1 MVCFIYGF
9 HLSRELDDL
18 ESGLFGFDLS
28 VFRAIFESKNALRN
42 GSIRGS
48 ARVLC
53 DVP

>member
-1 MVCFIYGF
+1 MVSYGF

-18 ESGLFGFDLS
+18 ESGLFEFDLS
-28 VFRAIFESKNALRN
+28 VFERISSQKNALRN